1 MDFRNKI
8 SCRLINP
15 SKSSIRKI
23 SKVILDKM
31 NQQIKLIT
39 KTNQWKDI
47 SSVIKWFNN
56 FENKEWSSFMIFDN
70 ESLVTISVVI
80 VIIYALLLYI
90 QQSNQVMLKVSDDL
104 CIKIL
109 AGTLFC

>member
-39 KTNQWKDI
+39 KANQWKDI

-56 FENKEWSSFMIFDN
+56 FENKN
-70 ESLVTISVVI
+70 GHPL
-80 VIIYALLLYI
+80 
-90 QQSNQVMLKVSDDL
+90 
-104 CIKIL
+104 
-109 AGTLFC
+109 

>member
-104 CIKIL
+104 CIKIQ

>member
-1 MDFRNKI
+1 MDFWNKI
-8 SCRLINP
+8 SFRLINP

-39 KTNQWKDI
+39 KANQWKDI
-47 SSVIKWFNN
+47 SSVIKWF
-56 FENKEWSSFMIFDN
+56 ENKEWSSFMIFDI
-70 ESLVTISVVI
+70 ESLVTISVV

-90 QQSNQVMLKVSDDL
+90 QQSNQVLLKVSDNI

-109 AGTLFC
+109 PGALFH

>member
-23 SKVILDKM
+23 SKAILYKI

-39 KTNQWKDI
+39 KVNQWKDI

-90 QQSNQVMLKVSDDL
+90 QQSNQVLLKVSDNL

-109 AGTLFC
+109 AGALFH

>member
-1 MDFRNKI
+1 MVHNI
-8 SCRLINP
+8 
-15 SKSSIRKI
+15 
-23 SKVILDKM
+23 
-31 NQQIKLIT
+31 
-39 KTNQWKDI
+39 
-47 SSVIKWFNN
+47 
-56 FENKEWSSFMIFDN
+56 